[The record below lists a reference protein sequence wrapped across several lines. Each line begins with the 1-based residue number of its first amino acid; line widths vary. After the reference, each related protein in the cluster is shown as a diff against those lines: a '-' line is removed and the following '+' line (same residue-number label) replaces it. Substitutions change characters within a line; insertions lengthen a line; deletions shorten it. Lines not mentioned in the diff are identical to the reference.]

1 MLPIEKM
8 ILIYIY
14 GLFDPG
20 NPEVILYPGATAN
33 PKTRL
38 VQHLSTFEIPR
49 KPWLIELIRRKTYP
63 KMKILE
69 VTNPEDAKTI
79 EDAYIAKYAPNQQK
93 SNYKSRYIK
102 QSSIIYHPGDII
114 SLDLKT
120 QIRIQNRIDSRIPKL
135 FY

>member
-1 MLPIEKM
+1 
-8 ILIYIY
+8 
-14 GLFDPG
+14 
-20 NPEVILYPGATAN
+20 
-33 PKTRL
+33 
-38 VQHLSTFEIPR
+38 
-49 KPWLIELIRRKTYP
+49 
-63 KMKILE
+63 MKILE